1 MGSAQAKGSIVAV
14 VELFC
19 MDWAWMVL
27 RLPVV
32 GKVHRISQDEFQ
44 AGSLGKS
51 NFVVALT
58 WCFEQAEL

>member
-1 MGSAQAKGSIVAV
+1 
-14 VELFC
+14 

-58 WCFEQAEL
+58 WCFGQAELWWMAG